1 MLIVM
6 RGLFIAFVA
15 FLYSGLLYAGDGS
28 VSSPFTV
35 EEALSKKNNNML
47 CYVSG
52 YIVGEYVNYSNNKH
66 FYNMAPPFE
75 GTSTYL
81 IADMPFEYRLEK
93 CMTVQLGAANTDI
106 CNLDEYPVYWNKKLL
121 LQGNLSL
128 FQTLPGIKNLKNF
141 VLPEQPLEDETVY
154 WNIFEDFGTK
164 NGYKPVSGD
173 MYGGGVFYGEDN
185 AIPWVFE
192 GATLG
197 ETGKDAKWDGASAHL
212 RLTESTSGNPG
223 AIYMKEDKSNGI
235 GYIRFWAA
243 FYDTDKKGRIAIYI
257 SGDQGESWES
267 VASGLTPEKTLKEF
281 QVLVNRP
288 GNYRVKIAKS
298 ENSSDGVNIDNIRI
312 SDYLQPSAV
321 IRSEKDDTFSVSANN
336 GILSLSFT
344 DEVDGVDIYT
354 INGSLAFSIKDRIK
368 HISIPLLPGVYIIRS
383 ESYIRKIVL

>member
-106 CNLDEYPVYWNKKLL
+106 CNLGEYPVYWNKKLL

-154 WNIFEDFGTK
+154 WNIFEDFETK

-243 FYDTDKKGRIAIYI
+243 FYDTDKKGRI
-257 SGDQGESWES
+257 
-267 VASGLTPEKTLKEF
+267 
-281 QVLVNRP
+281 
-288 GNYRVKIAKS
+288 
-298 ENSSDGVNIDNIRI
+298 

>member
-1 MLIVM
+1 M

-15 FLYSGLLYAGDGS
+15 FLHSVSLYAGDGS

-93 CMTVQLGAANTDI
+93 CVTVQLGATNTDI
-106 CNLDEYPVYWNKKLL
+106 CNLDEYPMYWNKKLL

-128 FQTLPGIKNLKNF
+128 FQTLSGIKNLKDF

-154 WNIFEDFGTK
+154 WNIFEDFEAK
-164 NGYKPVSGD
+164 DGYKPISGN

-192 GATLG
+192 GAALG
-197 ETGKDAKWDGASAHL
+197 ETGKDAKWGGASAHL
-212 RLTESTSGNPG
+212 RLTESTSGSPG
-223 AIYMKEDKSNGI
+223 SIYMKEDKSNGI

-243 FYDTDKKGRIAIYI
+243 FYDTDKKGRIAVYI
-257 SGDQGESWES
+257 SGDQGKSWEC

-312 SDYLQPSAV
+312 SDYLRPASI
-321 IRSEKDDTFSVSANN
+321 IRSEKDDTFCVSVND
-336 GILSLSFT
+336 GILSLSFA
-344 DEVDGVDIYT
+344 DKAEALDIYT
-354 INGSLAFSIKDRIK
+354 INGSLVFSIKDCVK
-368 HISIPLLPGVYIIRS
+368 NISIPLLPGAYIIRS
-383 ESYIRKIVL
+383 GSCIRKIIL

>member
-1 MLIVM
+1 
-6 RGLFIAFVA
+6 
-15 FLYSGLLYAGDGS
+15 
-28 VSSPFTV
+28 
-35 EEALSKKNNNML
+35 
-47 CYVSG
+47 
-52 YIVGEYVNYSNNKH
+52 
-66 FYNMAPPFE
+66 
-75 GTSTYL
+75 
-81 IADMPFEYRLEK
+81 
-93 CMTVQLGAANTDI
+93 
-106 CNLDEYPVYWNKKLL
+106 
-121 LQGNLSL
+121 
-128 FQTLPGIKNLKNF
+128 
-141 VLPEQPLEDETVY
+141 
-154 WNIFEDFGTK
+154 
-164 NGYKPVSGD
+164 
-173 MYGGGVFYGEDN
+173 MYGGGIFYGEDN

-243 FYDTDKKGRIAIYI
+243 FYDTDKKGRIAVYI
-257 SGDQGESWES
+257 SGDQGESWEC

-298 ENSSDGVNIDNIRI
+298 ENSSDGINIDNIRI

-344 DEVDGVDIYT
+344 DEVDGIDIYT
-354 INGSLAFSIKDRIK
+354 INGSLAFSVKDRIK

-383 ESYIRKIVL
+383 GSYIRKIVL

>member
-1 MLIVM
+1 M

-154 WNIFEDFGTK
+154 WNIFEDFETK

-223 AIYMKEDKSNGI
+223 AIYMKEDKSKLHSFLGC
-235 GYIRFWAA
+235 
-243 FYDTDKKGRIAIYI
+243 
-257 SGDQGESWES
+257 
-267 VASGLTPEKTLKEF
+267 
-281 QVLVNRP
+281 VL
-288 GNYRVKIAKS
+288 
-298 ENSSDGVNIDNIRI
+298 
-312 SDYLQPSAV
+312 
-321 IRSEKDDTFSVSANN
+321 
-336 GILSLSFT
+336 
-344 DEVDGVDIYT
+344 
-354 INGSLAFSIKDRIK
+354 
-368 HISIPLLPGVYIIRS
+368 
-383 ESYIRKIVL
+383 

>member
-173 MYGGGVFYGEDN
+173 MYGGGEYV
-185 AIPWVFE
+185 W
-192 GATLG
+192 
-197 ETGKDAKWDGASAHL
+197 
-212 RLTESTSGNPG
+212 
-223 AIYMKEDKSNGI
+223 
-235 GYIRFWAA
+235 
-243 FYDTDKKGRIAIYI
+243 
-257 SGDQGESWES
+257 
-267 VASGLTPEKTLKEF
+267 
-281 QVLVNRP
+281 
-288 GNYRVKIAKS
+288 
-298 ENSSDGVNIDNIRI
+298 
-312 SDYLQPSAV
+312 
-321 IRSEKDDTFSVSANN
+321 
-336 GILSLSFT
+336 
-344 DEVDGVDIYT
+344 
-354 INGSLAFSIKDRIK
+354 
-368 HISIPLLPGVYIIRS
+368 
-383 ESYIRKIVL
+383 

>member
-154 WNIFEDFGTK
+154 WNI
-164 NGYKPVSGD
+164 
-173 MYGGGVFYGEDN
+173 
-185 AIPWVFE
+185 
-192 GATLG
+192 L
-197 ETGKDAKWDGASAHL
+197 
-212 RLTESTSGNPG
+212 
-223 AIYMKEDKSNGI
+223 
-235 GYIRFWAA
+235 
-243 FYDTDKKGRIAIYI
+243 
-257 SGDQGESWES
+257 Q
-267 VASGLTPEKTLKEF
+267 
-281 QVLVNRP
+281 
-288 GNYRVKIAKS
+288 
-298 ENSSDGVNIDNIRI
+298 
-312 SDYLQPSAV
+312 DYL
-321 IRSEKDDTFSVSANN
+321 
-336 GILSLSFT
+336 
-344 DEVDGVDIYT
+344 
-354 INGSLAFSIKDRIK
+354 
-368 HISIPLLPGVYIIRS
+368 
-383 ESYIRKIVL
+383 